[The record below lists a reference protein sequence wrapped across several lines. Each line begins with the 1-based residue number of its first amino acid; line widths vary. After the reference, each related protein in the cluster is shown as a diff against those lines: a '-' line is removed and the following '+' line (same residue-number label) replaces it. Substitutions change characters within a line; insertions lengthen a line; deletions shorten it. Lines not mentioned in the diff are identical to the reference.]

1 MKSLK
6 VRLEFNNEKR
16 SLAAQHAGAAR
27 YAYNWGLEKSQKTY
41 QATQKRPTAVD
52 LHKEWVVFKNN
63 EATWAQSISKC
74 APQEAFRHLNQ
85 AYQRAFKMEQVRLP
99 KFKKKGKKDSFYLEG
114 SIHLKENRIKLP
126 KFGWVKCSET
136 LPQGIAVKNVTVS
149 RQAHH
154 WFVSF
159 KIPYS
164 KSMQPLENQ
173 PIIGVDLGIKTL
185 ATFSDGQTIAH
196 KRPYKCQKRKLRLA
210 QRQASKKYI
219 KGKSAKEQSH
229 NYQKAQANVAKIY
242 YKIACIRKDA
252 LHQVTTRL
260 AKNHSEVVIENLN
273 IKGMSRNHKLASA
286 ILDGGFYEFRR
297 QLTYKCEWYGSK
309 LTVVDR
315 FYPSSKTCSGCSKVK
330 KELALKERVYC
341 CEHCGLEID
350 RDLNAAIN
358 LRNQAVSYTAS
369 ACGVFKPPNDL
380 LVRDTVKQEADR
392 EIEKVQD
399 CVSSA

>member
-1 MKSLK
+1 
-6 VRLEFNNEKR
+6 
-16 SLAAQHAGAAR
+16 
-27 YAYNWGLEKSQKTY
+27 
-41 QATQKRPTAVD
+41 
-52 LHKEWVVFKNN
+52 
-63 EATWAQSISKC
+63 
-74 APQEAFRHLNQ
+74 LNQ

-99 KFKKKGKKDSFYLEG
+99 KFKKKGQKDSFYLEG

-159 KIPYS
+159 KIPHS
-164 KSMQPLENQ
+164 KTIQKTENQ

-196 KRPYKCQKRKLRLA
+196 KRPYKHHKRKLRLA

-219 KGKSAKEQSH
+219 KGKSAKEQSN

-242 YKIACIRKDA
+242 YKIACLRKDA

-260 AKNHSEVVIENLN
+260 AKNHREVVIEDLN
-273 IKGMSRNHKLASA
+273 VKGMSRNHQLASA

-297 QLTYKCEWYGSK
+297 QLTYKCDWYGSK

-330 KELALKERVYC
+330 KELELKERTYC
-341 CEHCGLEID
+341 CEHCGLSID
-350 RDLNAAIN
+350 RDLNAALN
-358 LRNQAVSYTAS
+358 LRNKAVSYTAS
-369 ACGVFKPPNDL
+369 ACGVFKPPNDS
-380 LVRDTVKQEADR
+380 LVGNTVKQEADCK
-392 EIEKVQD
+392 IDNVQD

>member
-1 MKSLK
+1 MKSIK
-6 VRLEFNNEKR
+6 VRLELNQEKR

-27 YAYNWGLEKSQKTY
+27 YAYNWGLEKSQKAY

-52 LHKEWVVFKNN
+52 LHKEWVVFKNT
-63 EATWAQSISKC
+63 EATWAQSVSKC

-99 KFKKKGKKDSFYLEG
+99 KFKKKGQKDSFYLEG
-114 SIHLKENRIKLP
+114 SIHLKENRMKLP

-164 KSMQPLENQ
+164 KTVPLTDSYGMTK

-196 KRPYKCQKRKLRLA
+196 KRPYKHQKRKLRLA

-219 KGKSAKEQSH
+219 KGKSAKEQSN
-229 NYQKAQANVAKIY
+229 NYQKAQANVAKIH
-242 YKIACIRKDA
+242 YKIACIRNDA

-260 AKNHSEVVIENLN
+260 AQNHREVVIEDLN

-297 QLTYKCEWYGSK
+297 QLTYKCEWYGST

-315 FYPSSKTCSGCSKVK
+315 FYPSSKTCSGCQKVK
-330 KELALKERVYC
+330 KEFSLKERTYC
-341 CEHCGLEID
+341 CEHCF
-350 RDLNAAIN
+350 LN
-358 LRNQAVSYTAS
+358 R
-369 ACGVFKPPNDL
+369 P
-380 LVRDTVKQEADR
+380 
-392 EIEKVQD
+392 
-399 CVSSA
+399 